1 MSQIFY
7 IRTRTRSKCF
17 WSVTVE
23 IYIPIMSS
31 RFQILRTR
39 NLESS
44 TWNPESTDCLRFTYM
59 VLGGMG
65 LRGRGGGVLWGY
77 KSKTATSSFCLQ
89 SLAAVSRH
97 DLTGTCRWMWYGF
110 LPLCLELWTSSGSR
124 PDKREYDMACKTGID
139 IWTIPNRRTLS
150 EFI

>member
-1 MSQIFY
+1 MSQIVY
-7 IRTRTRSKCF
+7 IRTRKRSKCL

-23 IYIPIMSS
+23 IYIPLMWY

-59 VLGGMG
+59 VHGGI
-65 LRGRGGGVLWGY
+65 GGGGGGGGCCEDTNQRLPQ
-77 KSKTATSSFCLQ
+77 AAFCLQ

-110 LPLCLELWTSSGSR
+110 LPLCLELWTLAGSR